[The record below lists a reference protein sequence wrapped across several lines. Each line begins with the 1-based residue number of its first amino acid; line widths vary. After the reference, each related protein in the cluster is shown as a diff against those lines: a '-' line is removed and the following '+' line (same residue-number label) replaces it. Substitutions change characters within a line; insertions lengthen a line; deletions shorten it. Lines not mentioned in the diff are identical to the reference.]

1 MISKK
6 ASAIKLEELA
16 APLTYIP
23 NAKPKSQS
31 ILTGIVRIVTIIEI
45 VMSSRVLC
53 EHKKNVY
60 PIKKKPNNITLKFGL
75 TKIRKIYNHHKIR
88 ILVQPSLQ
96 RF

>member
-60 PIKKKPNNITLKFGL
+60 PIKKTQQYHA
-75 TKIRKIYNHHKIR
+75 KIWTNKNKKN
-88 ILVQPSLQ
+88 L
-96 RF
+96 